1 MLLTTDGLTQISL
14 LSRMLASE
22 CVQSNGNIN
31 GKEPIEV
38 QEVNVYKK
46 PQPSRFQRSHERRPG
61 LSAVIIAKNLV
72 IWPEIVN
79 QNG

>member
-38 QEVNVYKK
+38 QEVNVYKN
-46 PQPSRFQRSHERRPG
+46 RSLVGFNDRMDFFLG
-61 LSAVIIAKNLV
+61 LFAVIIAKNLV